1 MSKKILEDAK
11 DFIDENNEAKGVLL
25 VLTFENGN
33 IRYIDLMMSPFEKIG
48 IGEWIRNEAF
58 RSIRPK
64 PIDDEEDEDSKF
76 GGYVS

>member
-1 MSKKILEDAK
+1 
-11 DFIDENNEAKGVLL
+11 
-25 VLTFENGN
+25 
-33 IRYIDLMMSPFEKIG
+33 MSPFEKIG

-64 PIDDEEDEDSKF
+64 PIDDEEDDDAKF